1 MLNVTGLNRFYY
13 LRDFTDMRC
22 KHSRVLSIIRE
33 QLHGE
38 PDDGDV
44 FIVMSRDRRIV
55 RLFIYIFAFL
65 KDGSLPIGNNLPVR
79 AIPPLTTQ
87 RNAMLHFGS
96 DEGVEMAATYH
107 SIISTV
113 KMQGR
118 SAWEYLDMFFT
129 KSLIKRIESNLFEF
143 LSVKTLSKSLIKR
156 TESSL
161 FEFLNVKTLSK
172 IFNGCRDFF
181 SMRPERIFVQMSAE
195 PNLYELCRVQPKIMK
210 KMDWQYTNISDK

>member
-1 MLNVTGLNRFYY
+1 MCSFPCGVTDDQRITYLPKEPKLSGVEATDREVGGPMLNVTGLNRFYY

-22 KHSRVLSIIRE
+22 KYSRVLSIIRE
-33 QLHGE
+33 QLHRE
-38 PDDGDV
+38 PDDG
-44 FIVMSRDRRIV
+44 
-55 RLFIYIFAFL
+55 
-65 KDGSLPIGNNLPVR
+65 
-79 AIPPLTTQ
+79 
-87 RNAMLHFGS
+87 

-129 KSLIKRIESNLFEF
+129 KSLIKRIESNLFDF

-161 FEFLNVKTLSK
+161 FEFLSVKTLSK
-172 IFNGCRDFF
+172 ILNGCRDFF
-181 SMRPERIFVQMSAE
+181 SKRPDRIFVPMSAE
-195 PNLYELCRVQPKIMK
+195 PNLFDLCRVQPKIMK
-210 KMDWQYTNISDK
+210 

>member
-1 MLNVTGLNRFYY
+1 MLNVTGLNRFFY

-33 QLHGE
+33 QLHRE
-38 PDDGDV
+38 PDDG
-44 FIVMSRDRRIV
+44 
-55 RLFIYIFAFL
+55 
-65 KDGSLPIGNNLPVR
+65 
-79 AIPPLTTQ
+79 
-87 RNAMLHFGS
+87 

-118 SAWEYLDMFFT
+118 SAWEYIGKFFT

-156 TESSL
+156 IESNL
-161 FEFLNVKTLSK
+161 FEFLSVKTLSK
-172 IFNGCRDFF
+172 IFNGCWDFF
-181 SMRPERIFVQMSAE
+181 SFDQTEFSYQ
-195 PNLYELCRVQPKIMK
+195 
-210 KMDWQYTNISDK
+210 

>member
-33 QLHGE
+33 QLHRE
-38 PDDGDV
+38 PDDG
-44 FIVMSRDRRIV
+44 
-55 RLFIYIFAFL
+55 
-65 KDGSLPIGNNLPVR
+65 
-79 AIPPLTTQ
+79 
-87 RNAMLHFGS
+87 

-118 SAWEYLDMFFT
+118 SAWEYIGKFFT

-156 TESSL
+156 TELSL
-161 FEFLNVKTLSK
+161 FEFLSVKTLSK
-172 IFNGCRDFF
+172 IFNGCWDFF
-181 SMRPERIFVQMSAE
+181 SFDQTEFSCQ
-195 PNLYELCRVQPKIMK
+195 
-210 KMDWQYTNISDK
+210 

>member
-33 QLHGE
+33 QLHRE
-38 PDDGDV
+38 LDDGDV

-55 RLFIYIFAFL
+55 RLFMYIFAFL
-65 KDGSLPIGNNLPVR
+65 KDGSLPIDNNLAEL
-79 AIPPLTTQ
+79 AIRPLTTQ

-118 SAWEYLDMFFT
+118 SAWEYVGKFFT
-129 KSLIKRIESNLFEF
+129 KSLIKRTKLSLFEF
-143 LSVKTLSKSLIKR
+143 LSAKTL
-156 TESSL
+156 
-161 FEFLNVKTLSK
+161 FEM
-172 IFNGCRDFF
+172 FNGCRDFF
-181 SMRPERIFVQMSAE
+181 
-195 PNLYELCRVQPKIMK
+195 
-210 KMDWQYTNISDK
+210 

>member
-1 MLNVTGLNRFYY
+1 MLNVTGLNRFFY

-33 QLHGE
+33 QLHRE
-38 PDDGDV
+38 PDDG
-44 FIVMSRDRRIV
+44 
-55 RLFIYIFAFL
+55 
-65 KDGSLPIGNNLPVR
+65 
-79 AIPPLTTQ
+79 
-87 RNAMLHFGS
+87 

-118 SAWEYLDMFFT
+118 SAWEYIGKFFT

-156 TESSL
+156 TELSL
-161 FEFLNVKTLSK
+161 FEFLSVKTLSK
-172 IFNGCRDFF
+172 IFNGCWDFF
-181 SMRPERIFVQMSAE
+181 SFDQTEFSCQ
-195 PNLYELCRVQPKIMK
+195 
-210 KMDWQYTNISDK
+210 